1 MKKRSYKVTSSGVAA
16 TFTCF
21 DVRGVCR
28 REPLGEIFDR
38 INNIHRHVEHEVFY
52 ILDGE
57 MELVFENDS
66 LRLSD
71 SIAIVPAEMGHY
83 TLADSQKLFVLYIS
97 AENEEAEMLFRER
110 LSHVFTDAVLE
121 EERFYIDCISK
132 AGGEEDRYHLLSLLF
147 STLLRRIS
155 PDEVQAEDGGV
166 EGGRYGFDIDEYI
179 EMRYSESIQLADLAT
194 HLHLCEKQ
202 VSRVIKKEYHCSFP
216 ELVNRKRLSV
226 ASMMLKYTDLTV
238 SEIAKKVGF
247 QNDNY
252 FYRVFGE
259 RYGETPGAYRMKQR
273 S

>member
-1 MKKRSYKVTSSGVAA
+1 MKKRSYKVSLNGIAA

-21 DVRGVCR
+21 DERGVCR

-38 INNIHRHVEHEVFY
+38 INNIHRHIEHEVFY
-52 ILDGE
+52 ILDGG
-57 MELVFENDS
+57 MDLIFEEDS

-71 SIAIVPAEMGHY
+71 SVVIVPAETWHY
-83 TLADSQKLFVLYIS
+83 TVADSQNLFVLYIS
-97 AENEEAEMLFRER
+97 AENEEAEALFRER
-110 LSHVFTDAVLE
+110 LSHVFKDAVLA

-132 AGGEEDRYHLLSLLF
+132 AGREEDRYHLLSLLF

-179 EMRYSESIQLADLAT
+179 EMRYSESIKLADLAT

-226 ASMMLKYTDLTV
+226 ASMMLKYTDLAV

-247 QNDNY
+247 ENNNY

-259 RYGETPGAYRMKQR
+259 RYGETPSAYRTKQR